1 MTLFVMGSPDA
12 FQNESAYNGT
22 ECRIVSVRGKR
33 ENNSERRGQN
43 SDFTFYFLFIFFLAL
58 ILFTWRVV
66 SGEREFSCV
75 LCACQEIVNFIF
87 FLHLSTLCKRAYPRN
102 SRTGEPEHTAKT
114 LKTSFIHSF
123 YRIDSASFHVNDSVC
138 VSAGAP

>member
-1 MTLFVMGSPDA
+1 MEPNAGLWA
-12 FQNESAYNGT
+12 FEVNART
-22 ECRIVSVRGKR
+22 KASVVAKTPISR
-33 ENNSERRGQN
+33 
-43 SDFTFYFLFIFFLAL
+43 FTFFVYFFLL
-58 ILFTWRVV
+58 ILLFTWRVV

-87 FLHLSTLCKRAYPRN
+87 FLHLSTLCKRAYPRY

-123 YRIDSASFHVNDSVC
+123 YRIESASFHANDSGMC